1 MQREEII
8 MAKILSVEEEE
19 LIGMTE
25 DEMFACIEEML
36 DSDELTSP
44 NAAVRAE
51 NETFGDFLLQNVSLI
66 DEVVG
71 V

>member
-1 MQREEII
+1 

-25 DEMFACIEEML
+25 DEMFLSIEEML
-36 DSDELTSP
+36 SSDNLTSP
-44 NAAVRAE
+44 NAAVRSE
-51 NETFGDFLLQNVSLI
+51 DETFGDFLLQNVSFI
-66 DEVVG
+66 DELVG